1 MHRHNDYQW
10 AAMQFHVGY
19 QCSPVERYVPTS
31 PAAAID
37 SEKLKKNTPR
47 ATSRATARVARTI
60 LASSSQPSDRIL
72 YGRPSRLPW
81 MSFIDTMILHFRDG
95 DSFFGGVQ

>member
-47 ATSRATARVARTI
+47 ATSRATATFDSTIHASIRERLMAVVDVRIAVWPQVLVVGSTNSVFRV
-60 LASSSQPSDRIL
+60 
-72 YGRPSRLPW
+72 
-81 MSFIDTMILHFRDG
+81 G
-95 DSFFGGVQ
+95 DSTWS